1 MADKTAAE
9 VAAAIAEKLPDLAG
23 QYAEL
28 KTFQKGV
35 TLLTAD
41 LKSNVSAVVGAIV
54 ETQKASVEAS
64 KILGAGFNAEVQRS
78 LELFKEL
85 SGEKG
90 FGIKLE
96 DTKAA
101 AFEIGKTFKNTAFET
116 RDSMDTMSA
125 ATSKYANI
133 VKTSDMAGMLKTFA
147 FQTGMGAKGASS
159 FAEKMIGLS
168 DAMHRPPEQLLK
180 LSSELINTNIAF
192 GSTDDAVAR
201 LALRTD
207 KFAHSLGI
215 SAEKVKGLLGGMM
228 TIGDRQQVSAR
239 LSQIGMMVSQQTGQ
253 DVDVDIQGLLSSDP
267 NVQLG
272 AFKRTLSSL
281 SKASRN
287 LDPSQRRALA
297 LSLVQSTALG
307 RSIGFEGV
315 QAALSDYT
323 KIDKITDDAKD
334 RRGAV
339 DKAAESPGAF
349 GGFFNKQGGLDD
361 ARVREFATIAAKAE
375 EAFAAKR
382 LDFVTD
388 SLKTATNS
396 TKNLVDMALIADK
409 KSLEILSAT
418 SSFVG
423 STVQNLSDITLT
435 FIKGFTAAGG
445 DTVKQVA
452 ALTKLQK
459 DIADLKKTTVTNA
472 TAIANRATTAPP
484 GSRSS
489 PQPGG

>member
-1 MADKTAAE
+1 MTDKTA
-9 VAAAIAEKLPDLAG
+9 AAAIAEKLPDLAG

-28 KTFQKGV
+28 KTFQKGM
-35 TLLTAD
+35 TILTAD
-41 LKSNVSAVVGAIV
+41 LKSNVSAVVGALV

-64 KILGAGFNAEVQRS
+64 KVLGAGFNAEVQRS

-228 TIGDRQQVSAR
+228 TIGDRQQASAR

-272 AFKRTLSSL
+272 AFKTTLKSL

-287 LDPSQRRALA
+287 LPTGQKQALA
-297 LSLVQSTALG
+297 LSLVRSTKAG
-307 RSIGFEGV
+307 AAIGYEGV
-315 QAALSDYT
+315 HAALSDYT
-323 KIDKITDDAKD
+323 KIDKITDDAKG
-334 RRGAV
+334 RRDVA

-435 FIKGFTAAGG
+435 FIKSFTAAGG
-445 DTVKQVA
+445 NAVKQLA

-472 TAIANRATTAPP
+472 TAIANRAARLPP
-484 GSRSS
+484 GGRT
-489 PQPGG
+489 PAPTPDN

>member
-1 MADKTAAE
+1 MAKQTNAE
-9 VAAAIAEKLPDLAG
+9 LAAAIAAQLPALAG

-28 KTFQKGV
+28 KTFQKGM
-35 TLLTAD
+35 TLLTAG
-41 LKSNVSAVVGAIV
+41 LKSNVSAVVGALV

-64 KILGAGFNAEVQRS
+64 KVLGAGFNAEVQRS

-90 FGIKLE
+90 LGIKLE
-96 DTKAA
+96 DTKQA

-192 GSTDDAVAR
+192 GSTDDAVGR

-228 TIGDRQQVSAR
+228 TIGDRQQASAR

-272 AFKRTLSSL
+272 AFKTTLKSL

-287 LDPSQRRALA
+287 LSTDQKRSLA
-297 LSLVQSTALG
+297 YTLVQSTKGGAA
-307 RSIGFEGV
+307 IGYKGV

-323 KIDKITDDAKD
+323 KIDKITDDAKA
-334 RRGAV
+334 RRDVA

-361 ARVREFATIAAKAE
+361 ARVKEFATIAAKAE
-375 EAFAAKR
+375 ETFAAKR
-382 LDFVTD
+382 LDFVTN

-396 TKNLVDMALIADK
+396 TKNLVELALIADK

-423 STVQNLSDITLT
+423 STIQNLSNITHT
-435 FIKGFTAAGG
+435 FITALTAAGS
-445 DTVKQVA
+445 DTAKQIA

-459 DIADLKKTTVTNA
+459 DIADLQRTTVANA
-472 TAIANRATTAPP
+472 AAIARRAVRPT
-484 GSRSS
+484 
-489 PQPGG
+489 PGGTSTP

>member
-1 MADKTAAE
+1 MAKQTNAE
-9 VAAAIAEKLPDLAG
+9 LAAAIAAQLPALAG

-28 KTFQKGV
+28 KTFQKGM
-35 TLLTAD
+35 TLLTAG
-41 LKSNVSAVVGAIV
+41 LKSNVSAVVGALV

-64 KILGAGFNAEVQRS
+64 KVLGAGFNAEVQRS

-90 FGIKLE
+90 LGIKLE
-96 DTKAA
+96 DTKQA

-192 GSTDDAVAR
+192 GSTDDAVGR

-228 TIGDRQQVSAR
+228 TIGDRQQASAR

-272 AFKRTLSSL
+272 AFKTTLKSL

-287 LDPSQRRALA
+287 LSTDQKRSLA
-297 LSLVQSTALG
+297 YTLVQSTKGGAA
-307 RSIGFEGV
+307 IGYKGV

-323 KIDKITDDAKD
+323 KIDKITDDAKA
-334 RRGAV
+334 RRDVA

-361 ARVREFATIAAKAE
+361 ARVKEFATIAAKAE
-375 EAFAAKR
+375 ETFAAKR
-382 LDFVTD
+382 LDFVTN

-396 TKNLVDMALIADK
+396 TKNLVELALIADK

-423 STVQNLSDITLT
+423 STIQSLSNITHT
-435 FIKGFTAAGG
+435 FITALTAAGSN
-445 DTVKQVA
+445 TVKQIA
-452 ALTKLQK
+452 ALTKLQE
-459 DIADLKKTTVTNA
+459 DIADLQRTTVTNA
-472 TAIANRATTAPP
+472 AAIARRAVRPT
-484 GSRSS
+484 
-489 PQPGG
+489 PGGTSTP